1 MPFACW
7 NIIVA
12 HRLLLEEPV
21 EFGDFFKGF
30 EKFGAFLEAGL
41 DSIFFWELYFASYQ
55 EFIWE

>member
-1 MPFACW
+1 
-7 NIIVA
+7 
-12 HRLLLEEPV
+12 LEI
-21 EFGDFFKGF
+21 FSKGDFFKGF